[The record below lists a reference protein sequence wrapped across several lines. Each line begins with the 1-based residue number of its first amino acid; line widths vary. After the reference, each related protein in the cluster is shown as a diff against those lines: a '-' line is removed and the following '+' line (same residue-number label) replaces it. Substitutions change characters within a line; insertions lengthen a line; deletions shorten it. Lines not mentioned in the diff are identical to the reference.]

1 MKFIKSVIHEMHEVT
16 WPNGRQ
22 LRKDSSSVIGLSVF
36 FVAFFALV
44 DWLVQLF
51 LGLFQ

>member
-1 MKFIKSVIHEMHEVT
+1 MKFIKSVIQEMHDVT

-22 LRKDSSSVIGLSVF
+22 LRKDASSVIGLSVF
-36 FVAFFALV
+36 FVGFFALV
-44 DWLVQLF
+44 DWLVQIF